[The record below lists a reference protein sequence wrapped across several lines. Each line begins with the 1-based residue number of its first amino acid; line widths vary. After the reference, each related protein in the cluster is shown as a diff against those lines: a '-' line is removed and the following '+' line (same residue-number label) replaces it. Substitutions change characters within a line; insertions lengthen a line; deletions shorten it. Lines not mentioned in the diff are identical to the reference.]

1 MGNLAPIVLFVY
13 NRPELTL
20 QTIKSLQKNILS
32 EQSDLFVFSDGWKNK
47 DSKVKVEQVR
57 EIIKDIKG
65 FNTVTIHESEQNKGL
80 AQSIIEGVS
89 TLIKKYGSVIVL
101 EDDLLL
107 SPYFLNYMNSALQ
120 YYKGNSKIWSISGY
134 NPILISDIVNNK
146 DVYFTGRACSW
157 GWATWE
163 DRWLSNNWDI
173 HNNREDIFTN
183 KSKQKNFNKYGNDL
197 FPMLRDQKNEHIDS
211 WAIRWCFNQFLNHS
225 STVYPTESLVLNIGL
240 VGDSTHG
247 GFRTQQLDITE
258 KSFFDFSDIYSNK
271 KIDERFKKYYNLKF
285 YNYLG
290 FFLKKLGIYKQVKRN
305 VKRVYS
311 VMNK

>member
-107 SPYFLNYMNSALQ
+107 SP
-120 YYKGNSKIWSISGY
+120 
-134 NPILISDIVNNK
+134 
-146 DVYFTGRACSW
+146 
-157 GWATWE
+157 
-163 DRWLSNNWDI
+163 
-173 HNNREDIFTN
+173 IF
-183 KSKQKNFNKYGNDL
+183 
-197 FPMLRDQKNEHIDS
+197 
-211 WAIRWCFNQFLNHS
+211 
-225 STVYPTESLVLNIGL
+225 
-240 VGDSTHG
+240 
-247 GFRTQQLDITE
+247 
-258 KSFFDFSDIYSNK
+258 
-271 KIDERFKKYYNLKF
+271 
-285 YNYLG
+285 
-290 FFLKKLGIYKQVKRN
+290 
-305 VKRVYS
+305 
-311 VMNK
+311 